1 MLEGRTSARLPL
13 LPHLPAEDLFTGSA
27 SGAMAAYLWA
37 EGLIDNP
44 VFVAEQAYGMNR
56 PGQADVQVV
65 GPQDAIEGVNLG
77 GSGYV
82 LMSGKLKI

>member
-1 MLEGRTSARLPL
+1 
-13 LPHLPAEDLFTGSA
+13 
-27 SGAMAAYLWA
+27 MAAYLWA

-44 VFVAEQAYGMNR
+44 VFVAEQAYCMNR
-56 PGQADVQVV
+56 PGQADVQVI
-65 GPQDAIEGVNLG
+65 GPQDAIKGVNVG